1 MTGRHRGQPKDGQVD
16 ERSARGRVGLIVV
29 AFLVPVVVASVVAF
43 GLRDEPVRKRPET
56 VGQKVTPA
64 VTPEEAPTF
73 GEYVPPEPEPLVAT
87 KAPRR
92 VPTPKVTPTRRKPK
106 PSPSVTGTRRACP
119 PGWVEVRWRHARWC
133 VRQYGHRGR

>member
-1 MTGRHRGQPKDGQVD
+1 MD
-16 ERSARGRVGLIVV
+16 ESSSTRRIGVIVV
-29 AFLVPVVVASVVAF
+29 AFVVPVVLASVVAF
-43 GLRDEPVRKRPET
+43 GLRDDPPRKRPET

-73 GEYVPPEPEPLVAT
+73 GEYVPPEPGPQVVT

-92 VPTPKVTPTRRKPK
+92 VPAPRVTPTRKRAK
-106 PSPSVTGTRRACP
+106 PSPSVTRTRRACP

-133 VRQYGHRGR
+133 VRQYGHGGR